1 MEKTVMEDIPEQ
13 LRTPKVPQVRLEYI
27 NYRRQSI
34 KVEIEIVEK
43 ESMVVIDGIHYSYVL
58 C

>member
-13 LRTPKVPQVRLEYI
+13 LRTPKVPQVRHSG
-27 NYRRQSI
+27 NSRQSI

-43 ESMVVIDGIHYSYVL
+43 ESMVVIDGIHYSCVL

>member
-13 LRTPKVPQVRLEYI
+13 LRTPKVPQVRLEHI
-27 NYRRQSI
+27 KYRRQSI

-43 ESMVVIDGIHYSYVL
+43 ESMVVIDGIHYSCVL